1 VEVAGHDMVW
11 GACVGHVWTGS
22 CGRRNKGLYTPY
34 FEGPMKSPKIRALFF
49 WQKNIHHEETKTSD
63 NNIRKASVKAHL
75 INESLRSST

>member
-1 VEVAGHDMVW
+1 
-11 GACVGHVWTGS
+11 
-22 CGRRNKGLYTPY
+22 
-34 FEGPMKSPKIRALFF
+34 MKSPKIRALFF

>member
-1 VEVAGHDMVW
+1 MTWCGAHALDM
-11 GACVGHVWTGS
+11 
-22 CGRRNKGLYTPY
+22 CGRVVAAEGIKGYTPPISRVLY
-34 FEGPMKSPKIRALFF
+34 MKSPKIRALFF